1 MEEVNYKGKEKS
13 SEGHANDF
21 DAGFSGSVP
30 NVSSCQQSITFP
42 LPLGTP
48 STEEIL
54 SRESDDVRALFLLMK
69 RDLEVVTNFHIAALK
84 EKVRAQLRA
93 SPSSPIVS
101 QTQTFFS
108 DPKVF
113 ETMDEIVNIVLSVKN
128 MPGGLN
134 EVCTFV
140 EGNSGGKNAEG
151 DMGCNSGVVENA
163 RTNQSGND
171 DNNVQSTVVDN
182 NNGDGNGPGNNDNN
196 LETND
201 DDNNNNGDGNGSG
214 GDGDNDNNDGNES
227 GDDDNCEDRTVFG
240 CALTKNCSID
250 IEEMNL
256 DGNVVFVS
264 YFMRNHSKDMRGLRP
279 LHQELCDYCFIN
291 DSEMDS
297 REVMVWLHPNYIVH
311 RDDMVSIGSNSE
323 IFCCLIDCW
332 ALMLNE
338 NERRKKGE
346 PVKFFFNVSQSV
358 KFLELAFQEDNAT
371 QVDELQSCWYE
382 WLTVNNHG
390 FNLEYVELIFIPIF
404 SSNHYFLFVVNIP
417 QKKIQLI
424 DNLSY
429 DKQEKCALSQ
439 LCECL
444 ADQVS
449 TFFDGMGL
457 VNAPYIIDYPME
469 FVTLNWKSS
478 KQNVDCGLYVMMSML
493 LFDGSDEFSY
503 DNLKTAPKRRVLR
516 AKICAAL
523 VLSDRNDVRSE
534 ILDKMKAMR
543 PSRPQLQKEVEQ
555 RRKQEMEDLKKKEYA
570 AKRAVKKN

>member
-1 MEEVNYKGKEKS
+1 MVELMNNFSVHQKRDVMEIGFGHLLSMKLTKIVSTMLTWLVDCFDHRSCMFLFGGKEFMIDEYDVYDVFGLPLNPSKDVEISRTANERNPDFHIKLKWRNDFNVGPNENIKLSLIEERNKDLDMGGEEFKRMFVMHAFSSFFAPTANRTADFRIAKCLVDVDEIRTYNWSKYALDRLCEAVRKYKNATYPVSKKLRFVDGQAVEYRKDLMDEVNYKGKEKS

-21 DAGFSGSVP
+21 DAGFSGGVP

-54 SRESDDVRALFLLMK
+54 SRESDGLGSSHKL
-69 RDLEVVTNFHIAALK
+69 HIAALK
-84 EKVRAQLRA
+84 EKVRAQLPA

-151 DMGCNSGVVENA
+151 DMRCNSGVVENA
-163 RTNQSGND
+163 RTNQSRND
-171 DNNVQSTVVDN
+171 DNNVQSTVGDNN

-201 DDNNNNGDGNGSG
+201 DDDNNNGDGDGSGDNGDENGSG
-214 GDGDNDNNDGNES
+214 GNGGNDNNDGNEFR
-227 GDDDNCEDRTVFG
+227 DDDNCEDRTVFG

-256 DGNVVFVS
+256 DENVVFVS

-279 LHQELCDYCFIN
+279 LHQELCDYCFVN

-297 REVMVWLHPNYIVH
+297 

-323 IFCCLIDCW
+323 IFCCVIDCW

-338 NERRKKGE
+338 NERRKKGG
-346 PVKFFFNVSQSV
+346 PVKFFFNV
-358 KFLELAFQEDNAT
+358 N
-371 QVDELQSCWYE
+371 
-382 WLTVNNHG
+382 
-390 FNLEYVELIFIPIF
+390 
-404 SSNHYFLFVVNIP
+404 
-417 QKKIQLI
+417 
-424 DNLSY
+424 
-429 DKQEKCALSQ
+429 
-439 LCECL
+439 
-444 ADQVS
+444 
-449 TFFDGMGL
+449 
-457 VNAPYIIDYPME
+457 
-469 FVTLNWKSS
+469 
-478 KQNVDCGLYVMMSML
+478 
-493 LFDGSDEFSY
+493 
-503 DNLKTAPKRRVLR
+503 
-516 AKICAAL
+516 
-523 VLSDRNDVRSE
+523 
-534 ILDKMKAMR
+534 
-543 PSRPQLQKEVEQ
+543 
-555 RRKQEMEDLKKKEYA
+555 
-570 AKRAVKKN
+570 

>member
-1 MEEVNYKGKEKS
+1 
-13 SEGHANDF
+13 
-21 DAGFSGSVP
+21 
-30 NVSSCQQSITFP
+30 
-42 LPLGTP
+42 
-48 STEEIL
+48 
-54 SRESDDVRALFLLMK
+54 
-69 RDLEVVTNFHIAALK
+69 
-84 EKVRAQLRA
+84 
-93 SPSSPIVS
+93 
-101 QTQTFFS
+101 
-108 DPKVF
+108 
-113 ETMDEIVNIVLSVKN
+113 
-128 MPGGLN
+128 
-134 EVCTFV
+134 
-140 EGNSGGKNAEG
+140 
-151 DMGCNSGVVENA
+151 MGCNSGVVENA

-171 DNNVQSTVVDN
+171 DNNVRSTVGDN

-196 LETND
+196 LENND
-201 DDNNNNGDGNGSG
+201 DDNNNGDGDGSG
-214 GDGDNDNNDGNES
+214 GNGGNDNNDGNEF
-227 GDDDNCEDRTVFG
+227 GDYDNCEDRTVFG

-256 DGNVVFVS
+256 DENVVFVS

-279 LHQELCDYCFIN
+279 LHQEMCDYCFVN

-297 REVMVWLHPNYIVH
+297 REVMVRLHPYFIIH
-311 RDDMVSIGSNSE
+311 RDDMVSIGCNSE
-323 IFCCLIDCW
+323 IFCCVIDCW

-338 NERRKKGE
+338 NERRKKGTCE
-346 PVKFFFNVSQSV
+346 GQI
-358 KFLELAFQEDNAT
+358 LELAFQEDNAT
-371 QVDELQSCWYE
+371 Q
-382 WLTVNNHG
+382 
-390 FNLEYVELIFIPIF
+390 IFIPIF

-429 DKQEKCALSQ
+429 DKREKCALSQ

-444 ADQVS
+444 DDRVS

-478 KQNVDCGLYVMMSML
+478 KKNVDCGLYVMMSML
-493 LFDGSDEFSY
+493 WFDGSDEFSY
-503 DNLKTAPKRRVLR
+503 DNLKTAPIRRVLQ

-570 AKRAVKKN
+570 AKRAAKKN